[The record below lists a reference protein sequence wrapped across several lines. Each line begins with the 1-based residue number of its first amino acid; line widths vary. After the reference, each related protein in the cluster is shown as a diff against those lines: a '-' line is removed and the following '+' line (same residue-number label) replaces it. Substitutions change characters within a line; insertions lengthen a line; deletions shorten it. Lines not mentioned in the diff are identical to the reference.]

1 MILDPLRVQDITQNK
16 AKLITALAQ
25 LFLSELPDMI
35 EAIERSFKDD
45 DRKALSDNVH
55 RLKSALGNFANS
67 GYYQEVG
74 ALERSALEQDSRQWQ
89 QDWLAAKEKLDT
101 LIIELKQMAGL

>member
-35 EAIERSFKDD
+35 GAIEHAFKQGDK
-45 DRKALSDNVH
+45 KALSDNVH

-67 GYYQEVG
+67 SYYQEVG
-74 ALERSALEQDSRQWQ
+74 ALERNALEHDAAQWQ
-89 QDWLAAKEKLDT
+89 QDWLTVKEKLNT